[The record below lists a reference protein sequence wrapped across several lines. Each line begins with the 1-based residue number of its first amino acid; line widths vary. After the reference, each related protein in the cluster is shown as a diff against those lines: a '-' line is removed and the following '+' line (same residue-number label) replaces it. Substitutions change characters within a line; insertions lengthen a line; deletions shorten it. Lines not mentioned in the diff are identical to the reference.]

1 MKDFRIYRVHKS
13 MVTVHIMNEGEATQ
27 IKAFDSFDEAYKYI
41 LNHEGLINQWELILA
56 QLN

>member
-13 MVTVHIMNEGEATQ
+13 MVTVHVINEGESTQ
-27 IKAFDSFDEAYKYI
+27 IRAFDSFDEAYAYI